1 MDPLVLPLQ
10 SVGLDHVAQVGGKNA
25 ALGEM
30 LSQLSGVGVRVPD
43 GFATTAA
50 AYRQI
55 LAQPAATGSGNLR
68 EQLGALLRD
77 LTSDDL
83 VALQAAGAAARQL
96 LEHAPWPPEL
106 EQAILAAY
114 DAMGAGPVAVR
125 SSATAEDL
133 PEASFAGQQESL
145 LNIEGPEALLAA
157 CRRCVASLFTD
168 RAIVY
173 RQQLGYDHLA
183 VALSV
188 GVQRLVRAGQGAA
201 GVMFTID
208 TESGCS
214 DLVLL
219 NAVYGFGESLV
230 QGAVNPDELLVFK
243 PTLAQGYPAILSRR
257 LGSKAQRLVADPR
270 GGLQLEPVP
279 EALQQRCALSDED
292 ALQLARWGVLIE
304 QHTSLRRGSP
314 TPMDIEWAR
323 DGLSGEL
330 FILQARPETVQSR
343 RRPQLLRQWSLA
355 PHTATPLVSGR
366 AVGSGVSSGPARVLA
381 DPSQIHSFADGDL
394 LVSRRTDPDWEPILR
409 RAGGVITDQ
418 GGRTCH
424 AAIIARE
431 LGITAIVGTGDGS
444 RRIADGQP
452 ITASCCEGEEGHV
465 YPGLLAYSIEEQELG
480 VLPPTRTRLLL
491 NLANPDAAFVQAQ
504 LPCDGVGLA
513 RLEFIIASQI
523 GIHPLA
529 LLQPHRVSCEV
540 ARRAIATRIAGH
552 TDGPAYY
559 VARLSEGMARMAAA
573 FYPRPVQLR
582 FSDFKSNEYAG
593 LLGGRDVEPLEENP
607 MLGWRGASRY
617 ADPAF
622 AAAFA
627 LECAALLRVRCELG
641 LSNAMAMV
649 PFCRTPAEADRVL
662 AAMAA
667 AGLVRGEQGL
677 QVTMM
682 CELPANVLQ
691 LEAYGQRFDG
701 FSIGS
706 NDLTQLTLGVDRDS
720 ARVAG
725 LFDERNPA
733 VLELIRQAIRAAHN
747 CHRPI
752 SFCGQ
757 APSDDPAFV
766 DLLLAESIDAISFN
780 PDALIRG
787 RLRVAAAEQQLELD
801 RSGSTAARH
810 AP

>member
-1 MDPLVLPLQ
+1 MDCLVVPLQ
-10 SVGLDHVAQVGGKNA
+10 TVGLDHVAQVGGKNA

-30 LSQLSGVGVRVPD
+30 LSQLTAVGVRVPD
-43 GFATTAA
+43 GFATTAT

-55 LAQPAATGSGNLR
+55 LEQPGPTGGGSVR
-68 EQLGALLRD
+68 EQLAALVQD
-77 LTSDDL
+77 LASDDL

-96 LEHAPWPPEL
+96 LQQAPWPPQL
-106 EQAILAAY
+106 EEAILAAY
-114 DAMGAGPVAVR
+114 SAMGAGPVAVR

-145 LNIEGPEALLAA
+145 LNIEGPEAVLAA

-208 TESGCS
+208 TETGCT

-230 QGAVNPDELLVFK
+230 QGAVNPDELLLFK
-243 PTLAQGYPAILSRR
+243 PTLAQGFRAILSRR

-270 GGLQLEPVP
+270 GGLRLEPVP
-279 EALQQRCALSDED
+279 ESLQQRCAISDED
-292 ALQLARWGVLIE
+292 ALQLARWAVLIE
-304 QHTSLRRGSP
+304 QHTSLRRGTP

-323 DGLSGEL
+323 DGVSGEL

-343 RRPQLLRQWSLA
+343 RRPQLLRQWRLA
-355 PHTATPLVSGR
+355 PHSARPLVSGR

-381 DPSQIHSFADGDL
+381 DPSQIHSFVDGDL

-452 ITASCCEGEEGHV
+452 ITASCCEGDEGHV
-465 YPGLLAYSIEEQELG
+465 YPGLLPYSVDEQELG
-480 VLPPTRTRLLL
+480 ALPPTRTRLLL
-491 NLANPDAAFVQAQ
+491 NLGNPDEAFVHAQ

-529 LLQPHRVSCEV
+529 LLQPQRVTSEV
-540 ARRAIATRIAGH
+540 ARRAIATRIAGYV
-552 TDGPAYY
+552 DGPTYY
-559 VARLSEGMARMAAA
+559 VVRLSEGMARMAAA

-593 LLGGRDVEPLEENP
+593 LLGGRDFEPVEDNP

-627 LECAALLRVRCELG
+627 LECAALLRVRRELG
-641 LSNAMAMV
+641 LVNAMAMV

-667 AGLVRGEQGL
+667 AGLERGKDGL
-677 QVTMM
+677 QVSMM

-725 LFDERNPA
+725 LFDESNPA
-733 VLELIRQAIRAAHN
+733 VLELIRQAIRAAHR

-752 SFCGQ
+752 GLCGQ
-757 APSDDPAFV
+757 APSDDPGFV
-766 DLLLAESIDAISFN
+766 DLLLAEGIDAISFN

-787 RLRVAAAEQQLELD
+787 RLRVAAAEQRLEPD

-810 AP
+810 DP